1 MYYNKKKLAVSIM
14 WVIIGAALL
23 ILDIAGIINNPVYS
37 GLGGGWI
44 AVGIMQIVRNIKYNS
59 DGEYKEKVDVAYN
72 DERNGYIR
80 MKAWS
85 WAGYLFIIGSAIL
98 CIVLF
103 VLKQTMYAQIVSYCM
118 CAVLALYWISY
129 MYLQK
134 KY

>member
-1 MYYNKKKLAVSIM
+1 MNYNKKKLAVSIM

-59 DGEYKEKVDVAYN
+59 DDEYKEKVDVAYN

-103 VLKQTMYAQIVSYCM
+103 VAKQTVYAQIVSYCM
-118 CAVLALYWISY
+118 CAVLALYSISY